1 MPNASLIHSIQ
12 FFGLLNAAA
21 APGWRFRFAEPWPA
35 WWLIAA
41 GLAVLAYLVYRRES
55 GTATPRQKLFLS
67 VLRAA
72 ALLLLLGMIF
82 RPVSVSELFH
92 TTDSVLV
99 MMVDSSLSMDIRD
112 EYRDPGYEAAV
123 ASAAGIAPAGAQSL
137 TPEQKA
143 QLNLLDRRRIV
154 TKIFDKSGS
163 KLLKELREKCM
174 PRLYT
179 FSSELRPTQWPGD
192 GQQYEPLLKAEGRTT
207 AIGECIREAVRELKG
222 QRIAGMVIITDGQS
236 NVGRDTVAAAEEY
249 ALNREEPFPIFTVGV
264 GDPSEPKDIE
274 VLQIFGNNTVFAK
287 DSVSF
292 TVAIS
297 SQGFAGRR
305 ATLTIKSGETTL
317 ATRQFDIK
325 DGQLQQ
331 VPIRFKPEQAGKYEC
346 RAIVEPMS
354 GELTDRNNQS
364 PPHLLDV
371 IDRPIQ
377 VLLVSEKPTW
387 EYRYLKNYLIRD
399 TSVKVSC
406 LLQSADPDFFQEGT
420 LPISEFPKSREE
432 LFKYDV
438 IILMGANPAR
448 FTDADTASIQ
458 NFVENVGGGLL
469 VTAQEEYQP
478 SLYTN
483 TPIEKLL
490 PVVPGPPLYYDPLR
504 EKPTITQSFAP
515 VLTPAGMQHP
525 VTALN
530 PDEEQNAGVWK
541 GLPGSFWYFPAL
553 KLKPGAVSLLDHP
566 SEGNE
571 NGKYPLVAVQFYRG
585 ARTMYVGFDS
595 TWRWRFMV
603 GDLHFGRFWGQA
615 IRFLSSGRLL
625 GENKR
630 LNVATDKSTYVLGQK
645 VIVQARS
652 LDRFYEPLKAD
663 ELPAN
668 VASDE
673 FKEKALALKA
683 VPGNPGMFRG
693 EFTPA
698 SPGKY
703 TVSIKS
709 GSGATAAES
718 SASMVVRM
726 PDLEYDKPGMN
737 ADLLRKVAKVSGGNY
752 FPIHQVSAIPAEL
765 DKLREEY
772 TSEEQHDIWD
782 SPWLLGLFAALVIVE
797 WAVRKRKM
805 LA

>member
-1 MPNASLIHSIQ
+1 MFNAFPHIIPAS
-12 FFGLLNAAA
+12 A
-21 APGWRFRFAEPWPA
+21 APAWSFRFADPWPA
-35 WWLIAA
+35 WWLITA

-55 GTATPRQKLFLS
+55 GTATRRQKLFLAT
-67 VLRAA
+67 LRAA
-72 ALLLLLGMIF
+72 ALLLVMGMIF
-82 RPVSVSELFH
+82 RPVRVSELFH

-99 MMVDSSLSMDIRD
+99 MMVDSSLSMGIRD
-112 EYRDPGYEAAV
+112 EYRDPAYEAAL
-123 ASAAGIAPAGAQSL
+123 ASAVGIAAGDAQSL

-143 QLNLLDRRRIV
+143 QLNLLDRRGIV
-154 TKIFDKSGS
+154 AKILENSGGN
-163 KLLKELREKCM
+163 LLQELRAKCT
-174 PRLYT
+174 PRLYA
-179 FSSELRPTQWPGD
+179 FSSELRPMQWPGE
-192 GQQYEPLLKAEGRTT
+192 GQQYEPLLKPEGRTT
-207 AIGECIREAVRELKG
+207 AIGECIREAARELKG

-236 NVGRDTVAAAEEY
+236 NAGRDAVAAAEEY
-249 ALNREEPFPIFTVGV
+249 ALNREEPFPIFAVGV
-264 GDPSEPKDIE
+264 GDPSEPKDVE
-274 VLQIFGNNTVFAK
+274 VLQIFGNSTVFAK

-305 ATLTIKSGETTL
+305 ATLTIKAGETTL
-317 ATRQFDIK
+317 ATRQFDLK

-346 RAIVEPMS
+346 RAIVEPLAD
-354 GELTDRNNQS
+354 ELTDHNNQS
-364 PPHLLDV
+364 PPHLLEV

-387 EYRYLKNYLIRD
+387 EYRYLKNYLVRD

-420 LPISEFPKSREE
+420 LPISEFPKSRED

-438 IILMGANPAR
+438 IILLGANPAR
-448 FTDADTASIQ
+448 FTDADLASIQ
-458 NFVENVGGGLL
+458 GFVENVGGGLL
-469 VTAQEEYQP
+469 VSAQEEYQP

-504 EKPTITQSFAP
+504 EKPTITQSFGP

-525 VTALN
+525 VMALN
-530 PDEEQNAGVWK
+530 PDDEQNGNLWK
-541 GLPGSFWYFPAL
+541 ALPGTFWYYPPM
-553 KLKPGAVSLLDHP
+553 KLKPGAVSLLEHP
-566 SEGNE
+566 AEGNDT
-571 NGKYPLVAVQFYRG
+571 GKYPLIAVQFYRG

-603 GDLHFGRFWGQA
+603 GDVHFGRFWGQA

-645 VIVQARS
+645 VVVQARS

-663 ELPAN
+663 ELPSN

-673 FKEKALALKA
+673 FKEKPLALKA

-703 TVSIKS
+703 TVTIRS

-718 SASMVVRM
+718 TASLVVRM

-752 FPIHQVSAIPAEL
+752 FPIHQISKIPDEL
-765 DKLREEY
+765 EKLREEY

-782 SPWLLGLFAALVIVE
+782 SPWLLAVFAALVIVE
-797 WAVRKRKM
+797 WSVRKRKM
-805 LA
+805 MA